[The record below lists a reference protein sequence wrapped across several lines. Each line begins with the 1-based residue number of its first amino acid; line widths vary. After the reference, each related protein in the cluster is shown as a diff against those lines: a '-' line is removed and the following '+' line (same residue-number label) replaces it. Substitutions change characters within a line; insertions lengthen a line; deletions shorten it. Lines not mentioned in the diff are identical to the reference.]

1 MNEVKFDI
9 KTVITIITAAIVFG
23 GFYYTTQ
30 HRLDQ
35 LEGTIEDLE
44 LQLKGLIIHNPLL
57 QKVEQDTLAS
67 FSNEDDEDGKL

>member
-30 HRLDQ
+30 HRLDH
-35 LEGTIEDLE
+35 LEAKISDLE
-44 LQLKGLIIHNPLL
+44 IEITKA
-57 QKVEQDTLAS
+57 KKRKS
-67 FSNEDDEDGKL
+67 RK